1 MSVVHDPASE
11 TATPK
16 NALPTAVRPLTAR
29 QQLATIWVFVKRDL
43 TLQTRFK
50 ASYLTGLMATVQH
63 LVIYAMI
70 ARFGV
75 SIPAV
80 ERLTGGYV
88 SFVLTGLA
96 LNILLTTALTG
107 PYLGLMESFWSNR
120 IEILLAS
127 PLRLPGFV
135 IGVSVGKYVDAA
147 VQIAIILGGGWLF
160 FGFVW
165 PAGGNALAFAVVLV
179 PALAAVIGLGLAAA
193 GMVYLLDARGGQDP
207 VQFAVLT
214 ISSLVAGVYFPIQV
228 LPAGLQW
235 LCYLVPQTYAL
246 DGMRRA
252 LFGAESLPP
261 LPIVA
266 NAPVSPLLADVGFLV
281 VYAAVALPSGWLVFR
296 RGMERARA
304 DGRLSRWL

>member
-1 MSVVHDPASE
+1 MSVVRNDTTPTV
-11 TATPK
+11 TATTPM
-16 NALPTAVRPLTAR
+16 TVRPLTIR
-29 QQLATIWVFVKRDL
+29 QQLAAIWVFVKRDFS
-43 TLQTRFK
+43 LQTRFK
-50 ASYLTGLMATVQH
+50 ASYLTGLLGTVQQ

-70 ARFGV
+70 ARFGA
-75 SIPAV
+75 SLPAV
-80 ERLTGGYV
+80 ERLTGGYL

-135 IGVSVGKYVDAA
+135 TGVSVGKFVDAA
-147 VQIAIILGGGWLF
+147 VQITIVLGGGWLF

-165 PAGGNALAFAVVLV
+165 PEGGDALSFVAVLV

-228 LPAGLQW
+228 LPAGVQW

-261 LPIVA
+261 LPLVA
-266 NAPVSPLLADVGFLV
+266 DLPLAPLLVDIVVLVG
-281 VYAAVALPSGWLVFR
+281 YAALAIPLGWLVFR
-296 RGMERARA
+296 HGMEQARA

>member
-1 MSVVHDPASE
+1 MSVTE
-11 TATPK
+11 GTTAT
-16 NALPTAVRPLTAR
+16 TAPVRIRPLTSR
-29 QQLATIWVFVKRDL
+29 QQVAAIWVFVKRDL
-43 TLQTRFK
+43 SLQTRFK
-50 ASYLTGLMATVQH
+50 ASYVTGLMGTAQQ

-70 ARFGV
+70 ARFGT
-75 SIPAV
+75 SLPAL
-80 ERLTGGYV
+80 RNITGGYV
-88 SFVLTGLA
+88 DFVLTGLA

-107 PYLGLMESFWSNR
+107 PYLGLIESFWSNR

-135 IGVSVGKYVDAA
+135 TGLSVGKFVDAA
-147 VQIAIILGGGWLF
+147 VQLVLIVVGGWLF

-165 PAGGNALAFAVVLV
+165 PSGGNALVFLAVLV
-179 PALAAVIGLGLAAA
+179 PALGAVIGLGLAAA

-228 LPAGLQW
+228 LPAAVQW

-252 LFGAESLPP
+252 LFGADALPP
-261 LPIVA
+261 LPLVA
-266 NAPVSPLLADVGFLV
+266 HLPMAPLV
-281 VYAAVALPSGWLVFR
+281 VDVITLVGYAALALPLGWLVFR
-296 RGMERARA
+296 NGMERART